1 MRVED
6 DDFCFVCGDKN
17 ETGIHAEFTVN
28 DDNTASAHL
37 VIPSRF
43 QGWKGIV
50 HGGIISTLLD
60 EVSIYACR
68 KITLKG
74 VTAEIDVKFKKSVP
88 AGKEVTLQSRVVD
101 IKRKLIFVHAE
112 LLIDGE
118 VYASAETKVFNLE

>member
-1 MRVED
+1 MKIED

-17 ETGIHAEFTVN
+17 ETGIHADFIVN

-74 VTAEIDVKFKKSVP
+74 VTAEMNVKFKKSVP
-88 AGKEVTLQSRVVD
+88 TDREITLQSKVIE
-101 IKRKLIFVHAE
+101 IKRKLIFVHAD